1 MCQLDAEC
9 PSAFLCSRRIVRMSQ
24 QGAAAFVGVSRQK
37 LGAIE
42 AGKSPPKTRDLL
54 ALASLYRRRP
64 EALAGNV
71 CPWGEGEVRRG

>member
-1 MCQLDAEC
+1 MCERDPGC
-9 PSAFLCSRRIVRMSQ
+9 PSAYLCSRRIVRMSQ
-24 QGAAAFVGVSRQK
+24 QAAAAFVDVSRQT

-42 AGKSPPKTRDLL
+42 AGKSPPKTRYLL

-71 CPWGEGEVRRG
+71 CPWGEVEVRRG